1 MCLGYRHIDVQN
13 PENCAKSRRGHGCL
27 NRPIGTNVVNCQL
40 KSWSNSLD
48 SDTGVSMENGCKLM
62 PTP

>member
-1 MCLGYRHIDVQN
+1 MSRTQRIVLSLGEGMD
-13 PENCAKSRRGHGCL
+13 CL
-27 NRPIGTNVVNCQL
+27 NGPVGTSVVNCQL
-40 KSWSNSLD
+40 KSGSDSLD